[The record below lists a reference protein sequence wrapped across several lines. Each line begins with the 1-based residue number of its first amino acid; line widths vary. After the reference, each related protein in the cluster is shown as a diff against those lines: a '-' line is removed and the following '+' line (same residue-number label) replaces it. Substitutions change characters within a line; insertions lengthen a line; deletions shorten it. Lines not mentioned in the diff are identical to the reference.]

1 MPRTAQPLT
10 DKTIRDAIKGRGARK
25 LPLWDGH
32 GLHLIERDGGQH
44 WRLKYTRPD
53 GRENRLAIGH
63 YPEVSLAEARTLA
76 LDARAKLRR
85 GVDPGQ
91 ERKAAKTAGRAAA
104 NTRSFADVAAHW
116 LEIKAPGWSAITL
129 RKNRRAVDVYLLPGL
144 GRLDVALVATA
155 DVMPVIRDADARS
168 PEYAR
173 VAAGAAQGIVRLA
186 IAEGRRPEGH
196 LLDLDLR
203 HNLPRR
209 VRGHMAAAT
218 TPAALAGVLRTIHLL
233 PNPATRAALMLCCYL
248 GQRPGNV
255 VGMRWD
261 QVNTQTSEW
270 FLPAEVMKMRRA
282 HTVPLPRQALALIE
296 ELRPLTGGVG
306 YVFPPLARQKNVH
319 LTRDTLSKALR
330 DAGLKGVQTP
340 HGLRATLR
348 TVARERLGV
357 HADVLEAQLAHAKKG
372 QVQAAYDR
380 AGFIEERQ
388 NVMQAWADYLD
399 TLCDECR

>member
-1 MPRTAQPLT
+1 MSRTVQPLT

-32 GLHLIERDGGQH
+32 GLHLIERDGGHH

-63 YPEVSLAEARTLA
+63 YPEVSLAEARALA

-85 GVDPGQ
+85 GVDPAQ
-91 ERKAAKTAGRAAA
+91 ERKAAKAAGRAVADARTFAEIAA
-104 NTRSFADVAAHW
+104 RW

-144 GRLDVALVATA
+144 GKLDVAQVATA
-155 DVMPVIRDADARS
+155 DVLPVIRDADARS
-168 PEYAR
+168 QEYAR
-173 VAAGAAQGIVRLA
+173 VAAGAAQGIIRLA

-203 HNLPRR
+203 HNLPKRE
-209 VRGHMAAAT
+209 RGHMAATT
-218 TPAALAGVLRTIHLL
+218 TPAALAGVLRTIQGL
-233 PNPATRAALMLCCYL
+233 PNLATRAALMLCCYL
-248 GQRPGNV
+248 AQRPGNIV
-255 VGMRWD
+255 AMRWD
-261 QVNTQTSEW
+261 QLDVQTSEW
-270 FLPAEVMKMRRA
+270 FLPAGQMKTRRA

-296 ELRPLTGGVG
+296 EFRPLTGGIG
-306 YVFPPLARQKNVH
+306 YVFPPLARQRNVH

-340 HGLRATLR
+340 HGLRATRR
-348 TVARERLGV
+348 TVARERMGV
-357 HADVLEAQLAHAKKG
+357 HADVLEAQLAHAKRG
-372 QVQAAYDR
+372 QVAAAYDR

-388 NVMQAWADYLD
+388 KVMQAWADYLD
-399 TLCDECR
+399 ALRDDAC